1 MALASAQLGPL
12 GPGPIGPG
20 PVGPAPH
27 HVPHHKPIHHDHAPP
42 VYNYAY
48 AVEDPHPGYGGPV
61 KFGHTETRDGYNTQG
76 EYHVLLPDGRVQ
88 TVTYHVD
95 GEYGGYV
102 ADVSENSVGSKKSP
116 FFNAFYPFQ
125 VKYAGT
131 PHYGPAPH
139 HDKPHHAPKYAPPP
153 HL

>member
-1 MALASAQLGPL
+1 MASASAQLGPL

-116 FFNAFYPFQ
+116 FFDAFYPFQ